1 MNTTTKRGLAAQ
13 SGPGGFTLIELLV
26 VIAIIAILAGML
38 LPALSK
44 AKAKAQGVQCMS
56 NHRQLLLA
64 WRMYVEDNRERL
76 PFAYASQAKFTKYA
90 WVTGILDFSG
100 ANASNFDP
108 KVDIEKSPLWAYCGK
123 AAGIFRCPADKST
136 VKATVGEYKGQFKP
150 RVRSMVMNNWVG
162 GNGDNSDSS
171 AGTWDP
177 AGGWGNGKYRV
188 YQKYGDMVDPG
199 PTSTYVFLDERKE
212 SINDGYW
219 VVEMLGYPN
228 PAQTKI
234 VDYPG
239 NYHNRA
245 AGFSFADGHAEIRR
259 WVDDR
264 TVPETVK
271 QLNIPSANNRD
282 IVWLWERATRAL

>member
-44 AKAKAQGVQCMS
+44 AKAKSQGVQCMN

-64 WRMYVEDNRERL
+64 WRMYVDDNRERL
-76 PFAYASQAKFTKYA
+76 PYAYGSTTEAKKYA
-90 WVTGILDFSG
+90 WVTGDLDFSG
-100 ANASNFDP
+100 ANASNFDT
-108 KVDIEKSPLWAYCGK
+108 KVDLEKSLLWPYCGK

-162 GNGDNSDSS
+162 GNGD
-171 AGTWDP
+171 DP
-177 AGGWGNGKYRV
+177 TKPWGFWGDGKYRV
-188 YQKYGDMVDPG
+188 YQKFNDMINPG
-199 PTSTYVFLDERKE
+199 PASTYVFLDERKE

>member
-44 AKAKAQGVQCMS
+44 AKAKSQGVQCMN
-56 NHRQLLLA
+56 NHRQLLIA
-64 WRMYVEDNRERL
+64 WRMYVDDNREQL
-76 PFAYASQAKFTKYA
+76 PYAYGSTAEAKKYA
-90 WVTGILDFSG
+90 WVTGDLDFSG
-100 ANASNFDP
+100 ANASNFDT
-108 KVDIEKSPLWAYCGK
+108 KVDIEKSLLWPYCGK

-162 GNGDNSDSS
+162 GNGDNPKEPW
-171 AGTWDP
+171 GYW
-177 AGGWGNGKYRV
+177 GGGKYRV
-188 YQKYGDMVDPG
+188 YLKFNDIIDPG
-199 PTSTYVFLDERKE
+199 PASTYVFLDERKE

-219 VVEMLGYPN
+219 VVEMIGYPN

-264 TVPETVK
+264 TVPETIK

-282 IVWLWERATRAL
+282 IVWLWERATRPL